1 MARAWVVPTD
11 AKVDHYDDAD
21 KTVNTNIKAGSSM
34 KRRGFCGM
42 TLLAGAAAALPLG
55 RLIYA
60 QGKSVQAEPADL
72 RAVKLSGAE
81 TTIERAAVTDL
92 RASLRGA
99 LLTPGQEGYDAARR
113 IWNGMIDK
121 RPALIARCAEAADV
135 GRVVTFARER
145 ELLLAVRGGGHSF
158 PGYSTCDGG
167 LMIDL
172 SSMNSVQLDV
182 PKRTARVGGGAW
194 VADVDAATQQQ
205 GLATTLGQISNTGVG
220 GLTLGGG
227 FGWLSRRFGLAC
239 DNLLSA
245 ELVTADGKLRRVSE
259 KDEPDLFWA
268 IRGGGGNFGVATSFE
283 YRLHPLN
290 PHVLAGRVDYPAAQV
305 KDAIE
310 FYANL
315 LSNAPHELS
324 VDLGLSA
331 GADGQPSARIY
342 VLYTG
347 EPETGA
353 KLLEPL
359 QRFGKPPKNT
369 IGPKTY
375 HEVQTQFD
383 GPPLD
388 PSNNYLKGG
397 FVREYSAGLIDVLAR
412 EFRPDKRLS
421 AFFQNANGA
430 VADVPQT
437 ATAFS
442 HRNAIANMMFGGR
455 WEDASYNEQGRAM
468 VHANWDKVAP
478 FTDGYYVN
486 LNDVDPKS
494 TDRNYGPNFTR
505 LAALK
510 ERFDPLNLFRLN
522 ANIKPA

>member
-1 MARAWVVPTD
+1 
-11 AKVDHYDDAD
+11 
-21 KTVNTNIKAGSSM
+21 
-34 KRRGFCGM
+34 M
-42 TLLAGAAAALPLG
+42 TLIAGAAASLPVG

-60 QGKSVQAEPADL
+60 QGKSGQLEPADL

-81 TTIERAAVTDL
+81 ITIERAAVTDL
-92 RASLRGA
+92 RASLRGP
-99 LLTPGQEGYDAARR
+99 LLTSGQEGYDTARR
-113 IWNGMIDK
+113 IWNGMINK
-121 RPALIARCAEAADV
+121 RPALIARCADAADV
-135 GRVVTFARER
+135 ERAVTFARER

-172 SSMNSVQLDV
+172 SAMNSVRLDA
-182 PKRTARVGGGAW
+182 PNRTAHVGGGAW
-194 VADVDAATQQQ
+194 VAHVDAATQKE

-239 DNLLSA
+239 DNLVSA

-268 IRGGGGNFGVATSFE
+268 LRGGGGNFGVATSFE

-290 PHVLAGRVDYPAAQV
+290 PKVLAGHVDYPAPQV
-305 KDAIE
+305 RDAIE
-310 FYANL
+310 FYAEL
-315 LSNAPHELS
+315 ISNAPRELS
-324 VDLGLSA
+324 VDLDLSA
-331 GADGQPSARIY
+331 GADGQPSANIY
-342 VLYTG
+342 VFHSGDLQRG
-347 EPETGA
+347 NR
-353 KLLEPL
+353 LLGPL
-359 QRFGKPPKNT
+359 QRFGKPIKNT

-375 HEVQTQFD
+375 LEVQTQFD

-397 FVREYSAGLIDVLAR
+397 FVREYSPGLIEVLAR

-430 VADVPQT
+430 VAAVPQT

-442 HRNAIANMMFGGR
+442 HRNAIANMMFGGH

-468 VHANWDKVAP
+468 VRANWDKVAP

-486 LNDVDPKS
+486 LNDVDPKG